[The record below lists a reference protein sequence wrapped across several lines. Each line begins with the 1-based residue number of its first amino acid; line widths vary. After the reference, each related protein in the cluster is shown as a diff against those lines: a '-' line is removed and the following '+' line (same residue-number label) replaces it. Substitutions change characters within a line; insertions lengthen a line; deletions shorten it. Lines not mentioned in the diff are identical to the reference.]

1 MRVSPRITATLLAGA
16 ALFAVSAAPALAQ
29 QAPAGEVEALRA
41 QVQALMAR
49 IEKLEKAPST
59 PAGPPASKDAPLV
72 SADVFKAPQVTQ
84 SGNSKV
90 KLMLSGQVGRAVQF
104 ADDGFDSD
112 TMFVDNS
119 QSSSRVR
126 VSGTAKL
133 DDNWTAGSDIEFE
146 TSSGSSRNM
155 GFSNN
160 DGSGTNAA
168 TNTIFSIN
176 ERKVEF
182 WVQHKN
188 FGRIWVGQGDTATNV
203 TSEVDLSG
211 TATLISHTDIGSLF
225 GGVLFRNKATRAAG
239 PNINAVF
246 NNFDGLSRDD
256 RVRYDTPTFGG
267 FMLSTSFIEGG
278 ATDFAGR
285 YTGKI
290 GDTEVSGAIGYV
302 DNDARSGFDTQ
313 TNGSVSVK
321 FASGFNVTA
330 AAGTRDIGPRD
341 SDFWY
346 GKLGYLANLTGLGNS
361 SFVVDYLV
369 QKDLAVAGGDAKAWS
384 VGYVQTIDAF
394 ATDFYLSYRNHS
406 YDTRTVKYKDINGV
420 ISGARVRF

>member
-1 MRVSPRITATLLAGA
+1 MRVSPRISAALLAGA
-16 ALFAVSAAPALAQ
+16 ALFAVSTGAAQAQ
-29 QAPAGEVEALRA
+29 QAAASEVEALRA

-49 IEKLEKAPST
+49 IDKLEKAPST

-84 SGNSKV
+84 SGNAKV
-90 KLMLSGQVGRAVQF
+90 KLMLSGQIGRAVQF
-104 ADDGFDSD
+104 ADDGYDND

-119 QSSSRVR
+119 QASTRIRVAG
-126 VSGTAKL
+126 SAKL

-146 TSSGSSRNM
+146 TSSGSSRTT
-155 GFSNN
+155 GF
-160 DGSGTNAA
+160 GTDAGA
-168 TNTIFSIN
+168 FSVN
-176 ERKVEF
+176 ERKAEF

-211 TATLISHTDIGSLF
+211 TATLISHNDIGSLF
-225 GGVLFRNKATRAAG
+225 GGVLFRNKVNRAAG
-239 PNINAVF
+239 PNINTVF

-302 DNDARSGFDTQ
+302 DNDSRTGFDTQ
-313 TNGSVSVK
+313 TNGSISVR
-321 FASGFNVTA
+321 FANGFNVTA
-330 AAGTRDIGPRD
+330 AGGTRDIGPRD

-346 GKLGYLANLTGLGNS
+346 GKLGYLANVTGLGNS

-369 QKDLAVAGGDAKAWS
+369 QKDLAITGGDAKAWS

-394 ATDFYLSYRNHS
+394 ATDFYVSYRNHS
-406 YDTRTVKYKDINGV
+406 YDTRTVKYKDINGL

>member
-1 MRVSPRITATLLAGA
+1 MRVSPRISTALLAGA
-16 ALFAVSAAPALAQ
+16 ALFAVSASSAMAQ
-29 QAPAGEVEALRA
+29 QAPAQASEVEALRA

-49 IEKLEKAPST
+49 IDKLEKAPST

-72 SADVFKAPQVTQ
+72 SADAFKAPQVTQ
-84 SGNSKV
+84 SGNGKV
-90 KLMLSGQVGRAVQF
+90 KLMLSGQIGRAVQF
-104 ADDGFDSD
+104 ADDGYDND

-119 QSSSRVR
+119 QASTRIRVA
-126 VSGTAKL
+126 GTAKL

-146 TSSGSSRNM
+146 TSSGSSRTT
-155 GFSNN
+155 GF
-160 DGSGTNAA
+160 GTDAGA
-168 TNTIFSIN
+168 FSVN
-176 ERKVEF
+176 ERKAEF
-182 WVQHKN
+182 WVQHKS

-225 GGVLFRNKATRAAG
+225 GGVLFRNKANRAAG

-302 DNDARSGFDTQ
+302 DNDSRTGFDTQ
-313 TNGSVSVK
+313 TNGSISVK

-346 GKLGYLANLTGLGNS
+346 GKLGYLANVTGLGNS
-361 SFVVDYLV
+361 SFVIDYLV
-369 QKDLAVAGGDAKAWS
+369 QEDLAIAGGDAKAWS
-384 VGYVQTIDAF
+384 VGYVQTVDAF
-394 ATDFYLSYRNHS
+394 ATDFYISYRNHS